1 MKLMTRL
8 PIRGGNRV
16 SDRYVI
22 EALLRPAVE
31 LNTAVVSACA
41 SYVCVTAPW
50 AIALAPSV
58 SYVMAG
64 ALGIFAIKRTREGLR
79 VLRYRRNIRRLP
91 RYVMTSRQVP
101 VSQMKLFSGKGFFMG
116 AAAHAAPAGYVT
128 PGGRQIR
135 KPFLGFIRR
144 RGGLNNVRNIVFRP
158 CAGYWQ
164 ARARLI
170 R

>member
-1 MKLMTRL
+1 M
-8 PIRGGNRV
+8 

-101 VSQMKLFSGKGFFMG
+101 VSQMKLFLGKGFYG
-116 AAAHAAPAGYVT
+116 N
-128 PGGRQIR
+128 GGTRSACWIR
-135 KPFLGFIRR
+135 YARR
-144 RGGLNNVRNIVFRP
+144 SP
-158 CAGYWQ
+158 DT
-164 ARARLI
+164 
-170 R
+170 

>member
-1 MKLMTRL
+1 M
-8 PIRGGNRV
+8 

-101 VSQMKLFSGKGFFMG
+101 VSQMKLFWEKAFYGSSGTRS
-116 AAAHAAPAGYVT
+116 ACW
-128 PGGRQIR
+128 IR
-135 KPFLGFIRR
+135 YARR
-144 RGGLNNVRNIVFRP
+144 SP
-158 CAGYWQ
+158 DT
-164 ARARLI
+164 
-170 R
+170 

>member
-1 MKLMTRL
+1 M
-8 PIRGGNRV
+8 

-101 VSQMKLFSGKGFFMG
+101 VSQMKLFLGKGFLWEQR
-116 AAAHAAPAGYVT
+116 HT
-128 PGGRQIR
+128 QR
-135 KPFLGFIRR
+135 L
-144 RGGLNNVRNIVFRP
+144 LDTLRP
-158 CAGYWQ
+158 
-164 ARARLI
+164 
-170 R
+170 

>member
-1 MKLMTRL
+1 M
-8 PIRGGNRV
+8 

-101 VSQMKLFSGKGFFMG
+101 VSQMKLFPEKAFMG

-135 KPFLGFIRR
+135 KPFTGLS
-144 RGGLNNVRNIVFRP
+144 GGA
-158 CAGYWQ
+158 AG
-164 ARARLI
+164 
-170 R
+170 